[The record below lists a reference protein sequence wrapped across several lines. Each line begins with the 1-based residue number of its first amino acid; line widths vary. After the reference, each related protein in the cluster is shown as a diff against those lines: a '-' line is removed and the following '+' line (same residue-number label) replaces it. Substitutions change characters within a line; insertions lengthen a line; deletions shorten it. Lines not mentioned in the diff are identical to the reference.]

1 MESRGQII
9 ELQYIYKYLHIR
21 DARHGQNSF
30 IIGVKKR
37 KTIKSLYKHPV
48 RWQVRRRCGGRCRG
62 NDCQPSAAPACA
74 ANRLIGEVVQ
84 SRRRPLL
91 GPSPG

>member
-1 MESRGQII
+1 MESRRQII

-74 ANRLIGEVVQ
+74 Q
-84 SRRRPLL
+84 QMSRTA
-91 GPSPG
+91 